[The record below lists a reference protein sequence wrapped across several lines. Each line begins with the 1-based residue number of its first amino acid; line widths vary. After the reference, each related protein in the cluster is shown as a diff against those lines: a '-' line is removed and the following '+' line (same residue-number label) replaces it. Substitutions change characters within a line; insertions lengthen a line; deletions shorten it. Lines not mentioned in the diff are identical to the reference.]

1 MLNTICLGYAQGEK
15 CQWINQRQ
23 ERCRSERKRW
33 LVKPSFHQSGKC
45 FFKILPIRR
54 AIFSFDWKSKRF
66 SVFSKWEG
74 EYHLRRK
81 LMLSRAAGPQICKD
95 ATTRKPTQ
103 EFAYI
108 FCTLSINKG
117 HNHTGCYSNSGH
129 RHRCTWI
136 MIGLFNKLLPLH
148 LSANVW
154 ISLAMGERCQLIS
167 ACQCHLCISLSWY
180 TSRNASVSFLYWLW
194 HNLLLHS

>member
-1 MLNTICLGYAQGEK
+1 MRRWISLEEKTDAFSSSGSSDMQGCDHE
-15 CQWINQRQ
+15 
-23 ERCRSERKRW
+23 E
-33 LVKPSFHQSGKC
+33 
-45 FFKILPIRR
+45 
-54 AIFSFDWKSKRF
+54 AD
-66 SVFSKWEG
+66 
-74 EYHLRRK
+74 
-81 LMLSRAAGPQICKD
+81 
-95 ATTRKPTQ
+95 TRI
-103 EFAYI
+103 AYM

-148 LSANVW
+148 LSANVR
-154 ISLAMGERCQLIS
+154 ISLAMEERFQLIS

-194 HNLLLHS
+194 HHLLLRQLRQRKEIRLGSLEVVSWGYRCVPLSR